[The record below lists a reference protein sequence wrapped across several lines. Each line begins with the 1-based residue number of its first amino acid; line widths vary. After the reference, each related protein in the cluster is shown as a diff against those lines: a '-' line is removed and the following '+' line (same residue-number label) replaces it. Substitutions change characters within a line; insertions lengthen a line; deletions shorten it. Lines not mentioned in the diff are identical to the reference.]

1 MRTAIKARTRSMLD
15 SIFFFLI
22 LAIEI
27 REEKIE
33 HLQRGHKVSW
43 MTRQRGW
50 GLDTGLPGISKQ
62 ERS

>member
-15 SIFFFLI
+15 SMIFFLF

-33 HLQRGHKVSW
+33 HLQRGYEVS
-43 MTRQRGW
+43 G
-50 GLDTGLPGISKQ
+50 
-62 ERS
+62 